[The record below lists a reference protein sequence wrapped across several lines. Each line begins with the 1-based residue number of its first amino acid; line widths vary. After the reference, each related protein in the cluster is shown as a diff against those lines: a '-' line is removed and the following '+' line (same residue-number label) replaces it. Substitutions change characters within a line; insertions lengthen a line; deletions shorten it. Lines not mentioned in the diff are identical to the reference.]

1 MTRWR
6 ASAIHLGL
14 SALVIGSVV
23 LAVLALWYPP
33 ALLPMSGILGLIA
46 LIAIV
51 DVCLGPLLTLVV
63 YRRGKPSLRFDLAVV
78 VALQLGMLGYGLH
91 VLAQNRPVFMV
102 ATTERLILVRAFE
115 IEPDDLAA
123 GSAAHRRLSWSG
135 PTWVGARIPTQVEQR
150 DRYSTGQWIEQPLH
164 MQPRYYLD
172 FEQVRAELLAQ
183 ARPINH
189 LLNRLSQSERKRLNS
204 ALGSTPTNQLRYL
217 VIDSSRG
224 AAMILV
230 DRDGE
235 MGRIVAIDPHQVQ
248 AQPEQLSAQA
258 SPPTAGLALAT

>member
-14 SALVIGSVV
+14 SALVIGSVF

-33 ALLPMSGILGLIA
+33 ALLPMSGVLGLIA

-78 VALQLGMLGYGLH
+78 VALQLSMLGYGLH

-102 ATTERLILVRAFE
+102 ATPDRLVLIRAFE

-123 GSAAHRRLSWSG
+123 GSAAHRRLSWTG
-135 PTWVGARIPTQVEQR
+135 PTWVGARIPTRLEQR
-150 DRYSTGQWIEQPLH
+150 DQSLPVPLSERPLH
-164 MQPRYYLD
+164 MQPRYYLE
-172 FEQVRAELLAQ
+172 FEQVRPELLTQ
-183 ARPINH
+183 ARPISH
-189 LLNRLSQSERKRLNS
+189 LLNRLNQAERQRLDS
-204 ALGSTPTNQLRYL
+204 ALGSTPTNGLRFL
-217 VIDSSRG
+217 TLDSSRG
-224 AAMILV
+224 AALILV

-235 MGRIVAIDPHQVQ
+235 MGRIVAIDPHRVQ
-248 AQPEQLSAQA
+248 AQPERLSAGA
-258 SPPTAGLALAT
+258 GGAATSPPLI